1 MKKIVWWSIA
11 VVTVLAITV
20 FFLLKTYG
28 PYYNICVMKP
38 STKDYVKIAI
48 TQMESQG
55 LYAKGEQWE
64 RAKEEAYQMTKDAK
78 SYEDT
83 HDALRKA
90 LKVAGGK
97 HSFLQTP
104 SEQSDVKDQVAYPTS
119 KKVGTTLVLELPGFM
134 GSEKEAERYA
144 KTLNDAL
151 EKQDYERVIVDLQNN
166 DGGNM
171 MPMIL
176 GLSKIIRNGEL
187 MSWIDREGNS
197 YLAKLK
203 DGIILSGGD
212 KMKLRT
218 GSKDLETPVD
228 VLIGNKTASSGE
240 ITALA
245 FKGRSHTQYI
255 GKDTAAYT
263 TANKTLKLCDGTQMN
278 ITNYK
283 IKDRTGKYYENNPI
297 SPDIVSDKALETALS
312 Q

>member
-1 MKKIVWWSIA
+1 MKKIVWWSIG

-28 PYYNICVMKP
+28 PYYNIYVMKP

-64 RAKEEAYQMTKDAK
+64 RAKEEAYQTTKDAK

-97 HSFLQTP
+97 HAFLQTP

-151 EKQDYERVIVDLQNN
+151 EKHDYERVIVDLQNN
-166 DGGNM
+166 DGGDM
-171 MPMIL
+171 GPMIA
-176 GLSKIIRNGEL
+176 GLSKIIPDGTL
-187 MSWIDREGNS
+187 MSWVDRKGNS
-197 YLAKLK
+197 FDATLK
-203 DGIILSGGD
+203 KGKVNGGGTPIQV
-212 KMKLRT
+212 KA

-228 VLIGNKTASSGE
+228 VLIGDKTASSGE

-245 FKGRSHTQYI
+245 FKGRSHIQFI
-255 GKDTAAYT
+255 GKDTATYT
-263 TANKTLKLCDGTQMN
+263 TANTTLTLYDGTQMN

-297 SPDIVSDKALETALS
+297 HPDITSDKALETALS